1 MASIPQMIMQEMV
14 SLSNLCY
21 TIDIILFTNYHMMP
35 IIKYYY
41 FPSTAYTPQD
51 IVGGIADS
59 EILFPELLQKAGYAT
74 KLIGKW

>member
-1 MASIPQMIMQEMV
+1 MIMQEMV
-14 SLSNLCY
+14 SQLDQILCY
-21 TIDIILFTNYHMMP
+21 TEPHAVNSLHVG
-35 IIKYYY
+35 
-41 FPSTAYTPQD
+41 YTPQD